1 MADRSFSLAITYG
14 NSSFVPEG
22 NGGLRKAGAW
32 PWSLWSLD
40 FHGGHLVLWTSMF
53 HDLAAFKVIH
63 QTLSQRHNSPWG
75 VICEVSR
82 GSQGAQGSSI
92 APVSIH
98 GEI

>member
-1 MADRSFSLAITYG
+1 MEKQLCPRREWTTQEGWSMALVSWG
-14 NSSFVPEG
+14 
-22 NGGLRKAGAW
+22 
-32 PWSLWSLD
+32 LD
-40 FHGGHLVLWTSMF
+40 FHASPLVLWTNMF
-53 HDLAAFKVIH
+53 QDLAAFKVTL

-92 APVSIH
+92 ALVSTH